1 MATKNA
7 LRISAHSSQC
17 ASLSKSIIER
27 QIPVKTLS
35 KARPSM
41 PSANHQAAPLRR
53 LRNTAATAK
62 AALNVAAIKAK
73 VGSDV
78 TADGLSDRAIK
89 SFPAHPTKVSRQF

>member
-62 AALNVAAIKAK
+62 AALNVAAINAK
-73 VGSDV
+73 LGSDD
-78 TADGLSDRAIK
+78 TAHGLSHRAVQ
-89 SFPAHPTKVSRQF
+89 SVPTNSTDEF